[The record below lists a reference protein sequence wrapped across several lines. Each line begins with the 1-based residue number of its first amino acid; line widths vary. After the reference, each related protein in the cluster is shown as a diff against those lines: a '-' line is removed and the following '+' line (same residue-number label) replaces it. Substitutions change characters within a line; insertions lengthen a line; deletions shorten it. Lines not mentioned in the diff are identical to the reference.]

1 MTDQI
6 EVPELISLRH
16 ASWSRIAMRLAKIQ
30 YVVGILGVAA
40 AAIAAALG
48 GESARYFAATS
59 GVCTAVLGFVHP
71 ERRYLR
77 FIGAWR
83 LLDIAILKFKLGKAS
98 VDDLIEAV
106 ERRQKQKFGRRGR
119 KVPS

>member
-1 MTDQI
+1 
-6 EVPELISLRH
+6 
-16 ASWSRIAMRLAKIQ
+16 MRYRLGGVVILERRKIQ
-30 YVVGILGVAA
+30 YVVGVLGVAT

-83 LLDIAILKFKLGKAS
+83 ILDIAVLKFKLGKAS
-98 VDDLIEAV
+98 VDDLIQAV
-106 ERRQKQKFGRRGR
+106 ERGETLITESQDKRG
-119 KVPS
+119 

>member
-1 MTDQI
+1 MTYQI

-16 ASWSRIAMRLAKIQ
+16 SSWSRIAMRLAKIQ
-30 YVVGILGVAA
+30 YVVGILWVAA

-106 ERRQKQKFGRRGR
+106 ERGETIITESQDR
-119 KVPS
+119 KA